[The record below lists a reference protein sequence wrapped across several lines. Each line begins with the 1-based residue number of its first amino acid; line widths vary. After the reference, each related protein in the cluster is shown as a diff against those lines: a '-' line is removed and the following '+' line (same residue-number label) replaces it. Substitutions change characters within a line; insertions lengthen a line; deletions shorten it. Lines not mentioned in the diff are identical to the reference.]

1 MSVSESSYRNLVL
14 YEVSVRNHSLCGTFA
29 GVEADLPRVAGMG
42 VDCIWL
48 MPIHPI
54 GQLGRKG
61 NLGSPYSVSNFFE
74 VNPEHGSKVEL
85 ARLLRCAHDL
95 GLRVILD
102 VVVNH
107 SARDCPLVQEH
118 PTWFAGAGSR
128 GNTLPGW
135 TDVQGFDHGQPE
147 VHDYLISVLKYWAQ
161 FGFDGFRCDVA
172 SFLPLDFWRAARAQL
187 DVRFPKLI
195 WLAESTYWSLIAERR
210 AAGLPVL
217 SDNELYEAFNL
228 TFDNDVFAIWQAAVL
243 GVAPLRRY
251 AEILRMQDGIY
262 RSGAEKVRFVENHD
276 HGRILALA
284 PGRDEALAWTAFQ
297 AFNRGAFLLCAG
309 QEAATAH
316 MPSLFERDPIDWGG
330 YELQPKL
337 TRMAAL
343 KKEPALR
350 GGHFTITA
358 AGSELQAAWQ
368 TEEESLYGI
377 FDVLNRRGVYDV
389 LLPDGYYPEALHG
402 GHVEVQ
408 GGKCRLRDSYAVLR
422 CRGNGWKP
430 FYSEVF
436 DFSAE
441 EMIGR
446 V

>member
-1 MSVSESSYRNLVL
+1 
-14 YEVSVRNHSLCGTFA
+14 
-29 GVEADLPRVAGMG
+29 
-42 VDCIWL
+42 
-48 MPIHPI
+48 
-54 GQLGRKG
+54 
-61 NLGSPYSVSNFFE
+61 
-74 VNPEHGSKVEL
+74 
-85 ARLLRCAHDL
+85 
-95 GLRVILD
+95 
-102 VVVNH
+102 
-107 SARDCPLVQEH
+107 
-118 PTWFAGAGSR
+118 
-128 GNTLPGW
+128 
-135 TDVQGFDHGQPE
+135 
-147 VHDYLISVLKYWAQ
+147 
-161 FGFDGFRCDVA
+161 
-172 SFLPLDFWRAARAQL
+172 
-187 DVRFPKLI
+187 
-195 WLAESTYWSLIAERR
+195 
-210 AAGLPVL
+210 
-217 SDNELYEAFNL
+217 
-228 TFDNDVFAIWQAAVL
+228 VL

-389 LLPDGYYPEALHG
+389 LLPDGHYPEALHG